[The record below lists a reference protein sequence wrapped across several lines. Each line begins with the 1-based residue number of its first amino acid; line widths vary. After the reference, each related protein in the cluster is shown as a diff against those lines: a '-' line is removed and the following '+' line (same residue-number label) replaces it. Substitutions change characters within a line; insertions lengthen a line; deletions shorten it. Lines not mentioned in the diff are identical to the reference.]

1 MEKTKMLKMLENNG
15 FLVEEGLYY
24 CAGSESIYRE
34 VLDSAAKEG
43 EEKLPVLAKC
53 MEEADY
59 QRYQIE
65 VHGIKNVAKTIGC
78 VCLYEAA
85 LDQNDAAKEGK
96 YEQVRKNHAAFMTVY
111 EKEIALIRDAIAEPV

>member
-1 MEKTKMLKMLENNG
+1 M
-15 FLVEEGLYY
+15 
-24 CAGSESIYRE
+24 
-34 VLDSAAKEG
+34 
-43 EEKLPVLAKC
+43 
-53 MEEADY
+53 
-59 QRYQIE
+59 
-65 VHGIKNVAKTIGC
+65 VAKTIGC